1 MSTAQPRVLV
11 VEDEEHLADGIRFN
25 LEEEAYAVEV
35 VGDGPAALA
44 RLVDRTR
51 SGFDLVILDV
61 MLPGL
66 DGFEVAERVREAG
79 NHVPI
84 LMLTAKSQP
93 EDTVRGLDV
102 GADDYLPKPF
112 ELSVLLARIRGL
124 LRRRDW
130 SRQQNGDLE
139 KVSIGAAEVDFP
151 AFELRSPG
159 KVVGL
164 TSLEAGLLRLLVRR
178 AGQVVSKAEILEQV
192 WQVAPD
198 TETRAVDNFIG
209 RLRRYLEPDPSAP
222 KHLVTVRGAG
232 YKLVTK
238 PAVHKRP

>member
-1 MSTAQPRVLV
+1 MSASQSRVLV
-11 VEDEEHLADGIRFN
+11 VEDEQHLAEGIRFN
-25 LEEEAYAVEV
+25 LEEEGHAVEV
-35 VGDGPAALA
+35 VGDGPAALR
-44 RLVDRTR
+44 RLVDGPRN
-51 SGFDLVILDV
+51 GFDLVILDV

-124 LRRRDW
+124 LRRREW
-130 SRQQNGDLE
+130 SRAENGEPQQIRVGE
-139 KVSIGAAEVDFP
+139 AEIDFG
-151 AFELRSPG
+151 AFELRTAG
-159 KVVGL
+159 KTIGL
-164 TSLEAGLLRLLVRR
+164 TLLEAGLLRLLVRR
-178 AGQVVSKAEILEQV
+178 AGQVVSKAEILERV
-192 WQVAPD
+192 WNVAPD

-209 RLRRYLEPDPSAP
+209 RLRRYLEPDPSSP
-222 KHLVTVRGAG
+222 RYLITVRGAG
-232 YKLVTK
+232 YKLVIEPT
-238 PAVHKRP
+238 

>member
-1 MSTAQPRVLV
+1 MSASQPRVLV
-11 VEDEEHLADGIRFN
+11 VEDEQHLAEGIRFN
-25 LEEEAYAVEV
+25 LEEEGHAVEV
-35 VGDGPAALA
+35 VGDGLAAL
-44 RLVDRTR
+44 RLLVDGPRN
-51 SGFDLVILDV
+51 GIDLVILDV

-124 LRRRDW
+124 LRRREW
-130 SRQQNGDLE
+130 ARAENGEPQQIR
-139 KVSIGAAEVDFP
+139 IGEAEIDFG
-151 AFELRSPG
+151 AFELRTAG
-159 KVVGL
+159 KTIGL
-164 TSLEAGLLRLLVRR
+164 TLLEAGLLRLLVRR
-178 AGQVVSKAEILEQV
+178 AGQVVSKSEILERV
-192 WQVAPD
+192 WNVAPD

-209 RLRRYLEPDPSAP
+209 RLRRYLEPDPSSP
-222 KHLVTVRGAG
+222 RHLVTVRGAG
-232 YKLVTK
+232 YKLIVE
-238 PAVHKRP
+238 P

>member
-1 MSTAQPRVLV
+1 MSGSGPRVLV
-11 VEDEEHLADGIRFN
+11 VEDEEHLAEGIRFN
-25 LEEEAYAVEV
+25 LEEEGHRVCV
-35 VGDGPAALA
+35 VDDGPAALDK
-44 RLVDRTR
+44 LVGASRDD
-51 SGFDLVILDV
+51 FDLVILDV

-66 DGFEVAERVREAG
+66 DGFEVAERVRESG

-130 SRQQNGDLE
+130 SQEDADQPETVR
-139 KVSIGAAEVDFP
+139 IGAVEIDFG
-151 AFELRSPG
+151 AFELRAPG
-159 KVVGL
+159 KIIGL
-164 TSLEAGLLRLLVRR
+164 TLLEAGLLRLLVRR
-178 AGQVVSKAEILEQV
+178 AGRVVSKSEILERV
-192 WQVAPD
+192 WNVAPD

-209 RLRRYLEPDPSAP
+209 RLRRYLEPDPSSP
-222 KHLVTVRGAG
+222 QYLITVRGAG
-232 YKLVTK
+232 YKLVSE
-238 PAVHKRP
+238 PS